1 MAPRPVKQRSIDR
14 SRSSIYRKKAE
25 DFFESM
31 RDAFAKQNWNA
42 FGLAAVHCAISAS
55 DALLVK
61 TAGVRSMSESHH
73 DVAALLKEK
82 IASPETAEQARRLE
96 KILSRKNLIE
106 YQDREFTPDEA
117 YALQKDVERYY
128 SWATDRL
135 SKLG

>member
-1 MAPRPVKQRSIDR
+1 MVNPAAGRGRAARLIPAV
-14 SRSSIYRKKAE
+14 
-25 DFFESM
+25 
-31 RDAFAKQNWNA
+31 RDAFARQNWNA

-61 TAGVRSMSESHH
+61 AAGVRSASESHH

-96 KILSRKNLIE
+96 KILSKKNLIE